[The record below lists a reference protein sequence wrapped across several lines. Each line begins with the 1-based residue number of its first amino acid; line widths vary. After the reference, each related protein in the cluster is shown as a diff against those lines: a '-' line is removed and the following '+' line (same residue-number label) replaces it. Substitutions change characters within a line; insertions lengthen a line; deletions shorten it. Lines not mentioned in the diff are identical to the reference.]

1 MYIRPAQP
9 ADLDAL
15 YRICLLTGD
24 AGEDASD
31 LFEDPRLLGEIFAAP
46 YAVLEPDL
54 AFVTEDEQGVSGF
67 VLGALDTPAF
77 EERLEERWWPAL
89 RLRYPDPPAGDW
101 TRQERWM
108 AHIHRPPRT
117 PAELT
122 GPYPSHLH
130 INLLP
135 RTQGQGAGRKLMNT
149 LLAALR
155 ARGSRGVHLDVWIKN
170 SRAIGFYRHFGFTEI
185 AAHDSGF
192 TFGMPLSAASPS
204 E

>member
-1 MYIRPAQP
+1 VHIRPAQP

-31 LFEDPRLLGEIFAAP
+31 LYDDPRLLGEIFAAP

-54 AFVTEDEQGVSGF
+54 AFVTEDEEGVSGF

-77 EERLEERWWPAL
+77 EERLEHEWWPAL
-89 RLRYPDPPAGDW
+89 RQKHPDPPEGDW
-101 TRQERWM
+101 TREERWT
-108 AHIHRPPRT
+108 AHIHHPSRT

-122 GPYPSHLH
+122 DQYPSHLH

-135 RTQGQGAGRKLMNT
+135 RTQGQGAGRKLMDT
-149 LLAALR
+149 LLDALR
-155 ARGSRGVHLDVWIKN
+155 AQGSRGVHLDVWSKN
-170 SRAIGFYRHFGFTEI
+170 IRAIGFYRHIGFTEI
-185 AAHDSGF
+185 GMREDGC
-192 TFGMPLSAASPS
+192 TFGLLLR
-204 E
+204 

>member
-1 MYIRPAQP
+1 MHIRPVQP

-15 YRICLLTGD
+15 YQICLQTGD
-24 AGEDASD
+24 AGEDATD
-31 LFEDPRLLGEIFAAP
+31 LYEDPRLLGEVFAAP

-77 EERLEERWWPAL
+77 EERLEEEWWPAL
-89 RLRYPDPPAGDW
+89 RQKYPDPPAGDW
-101 TRQERWM
+101 TREEQWM
-108 AHIHRPPRT
+108 AHIHHPPRT

-135 RTQGQGAGRKLMNT
+135 RTQGQGAGRKLIDT
-149 LLAALR
+149 LLGALR
-155 ARGSRGVHLDVWIKN
+155 ARGSRGVHFGVWIAN
-170 SRAIGFYRHFGFTEI
+170 SRAIGFYRHVGFTEI
-185 AAHDSGF
+185 GSDDDGI
-192 TFGMPLSAASPS
+192 TFGQSLN
-204 E
+204 